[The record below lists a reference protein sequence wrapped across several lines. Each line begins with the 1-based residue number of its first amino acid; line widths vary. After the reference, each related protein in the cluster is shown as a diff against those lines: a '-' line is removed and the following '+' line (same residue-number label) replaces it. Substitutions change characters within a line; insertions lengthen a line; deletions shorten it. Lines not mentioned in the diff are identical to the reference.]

1 MPLMHA
7 PRTTLGRGALA
18 LAVAL
23 FTVGCG
29 EVTGPAESPKP
40 SRPPQDDADLD
51 AMTDDDFGN
60 DDQSADV
67 GDDQADQGGADSGG
81 GDEKAYSGV
90 GEPTEGD
97 TRDLSVIADMVK
109 QRRQPVRACYEQ
121 ARKKKPELQGRMV
134 IHFEV
139 DPEGKV
145 TSAELNAERS
155 QITEP
160 DLVECAV
167 KVIKGIKFPASSK
180 GMITEVNYPYKFKP

>member
-1 MPLMHA
+1 MHV
-7 PRTTLGRGALA
+7 PTTILGRCALA
-18 LAVAL
+18 LAVTG

-29 EVTGPAESPKP
+29 EVTGPAESPEA
-40 SRPPQDDADLD
+40 SRPPQDEADLD
-51 AMTDDDFGN
+51 AMTEDDFG
-60 DDQSADV
+60 ADEEPESV
-67 GDDQADQGGADSGG
+67 DSPPARKAHADEGG
-81 GDEKAYSGV
+81 GDGNQAYAGV

-97 TRDLSVIADMVK
+97 TRDLSVIADMVSK
-109 QRRQPVRACYEQ
+109 NRQPVRACYEQ
-121 ARKKKPELQGRMV
+121 ARKKQPELQGRMV

-145 TSAELNAERS
+145 TSAELNAARS

-160 DLVECAV
+160 DLVACAV